1 MMRHD
6 GGPDD
11 GVPAQYDGSRHGR
24 RTETPPNRRAGR
36 TVPRIAAPRP
46 ARGRPWMRHLDGRV
60 EEEGG
65 RGLPP
70 AGLYLPGF
78 TCRTFV
84 RTRPALSRQHP
95 STAISPPNTARSG
108 SASGPAVGTGS
119 RTGSHWNLHDTNTTG
134 TQDACLP
141 PTFETTAHEYKPYAR
156 LRGRGPHRGRLAP
169 AEPDGSFTR
178 AFPGPS
184 PRADIGA
191 PQLTGV
197 PECTAR
203 FPLRRGPACQP
214 PRVPR
219 CRSLAE
225 RKRTGSDVRF
235 ASSRRAAGLF
245 AYAQRNCR

>member
-6 GGPDD
+6 GGPARPTHRDTTEPTGRTNGTANCGAETGAGPPLD
-11 GVPAQYDGSRHGR
+11 APPR
-24 RTETPPNRRAGR
+24 RTCRGGGGPRLAARRA
-36 TVPRIAAPRP
+36 
-46 ARGRPWMRHLDGRV
+46 L
-60 EEEGG
+60 
-65 RGLPP
+65 P
-70 AGLYLPGF
+70 AGLYLPGLRSH
-78 TCRTFV
+78 TP
-84 RTRPALSRQHP
+84 RPLP
-95 STAISPPNTARSG
+95 TASLYRHQSPNTARSG

-134 TQDACLP
+134 KQDACLP

-156 LRGRGPHRGRLAP
+156 LHGRGPHRGRLAP

-184 PRADIGA
+184 LRADIGA

-197 PECTAR
+197 LECTAR

-214 PRVPR
+214 LRVPR

-225 RKRTGSDVRF
+225 RKRTGFDVRF
-235 ASSRRAAGLF
+235 ASNRRAAGLF